1 MEKKDRINKAFS
13 YLKDNGLVHT
23 QRDMAEKMGATAPNV
38 SSALKGTNSVLTDN
52 FLLRFN
58 NAFGGIFNE
67 KWLLKGEGEM
77 LNDTKSSES
86 PVGIPLI
93 PQDAMA
99 GALGGSDSQWM
110 DYNCERYVIPEFSDC
125 DFLMRIHGDSMIP
138 DYYPGDLV
146 ACKIVVMSKLW
157 FQWGK
162 VYIVDTCQ
170 GALLKRIFPSDREAC
185 IKLVSSNQAY
195 PAFDLEASEIHG
207 VALVK
212 GLIRN

>member
-1 MEKKDRINKAFS
+1 MGVKERLNEYIKSQGLSVLAF
-13 YLKDNGLVHT
+13 
-23 QRDMAEKMGATAPNV
+23 EKMCGLSNGYV
-38 SSALKGTNSVLTDN
+38 SSISKGIGKEKLENI
-52 FLLRFN
+52 LR
-58 NAFGGIFNE
+58 IFPNLNRE
-67 KWLLKGEGEM
+67 WLLYGEGEM
-77 LNDTKSSES
+77 LNDTKPSES